1 MPQLDGI
8 AQNAKAEDFRM
19 KNKVYEI
26 IKYGN
31 ICLKDFPRYERN
43 GLALDIRQC
52 EYAIL
57 RHVITL
63 ENKHYKKTTLGEL
76 DTEVDILRHL
86 LRLALGCA
94 QRWFVRRLRW
104 EVIRVNKIKHLF
116 PKIFDFENLFDAY
129 KAGIRGKRDRPDI
142 MVYTEKP
149 EENLIELQNE
159 LIWKT
164 YKVGR
169 YRMFYVYEPKRRLI
183 MALQFKDRVAQ
194 HAIYR
199 QLNPLLD
206 KQFIYDSYACRN
218 GKGTH
223 KAVARL
229 QYWFRQV
236 SRKPGKYY
244 YLKLDISKYFYRI
257 DHEILMG
264 ILRKKIADED
274 LLEILEGIVNCE
286 DTHFGLPMGADI
298 GDVAF
303 SEMLADVGLPIG
315 NLTSQMFANLYL
327 DQLDQFCKH
336 QLGLHYYIRY
346 MDDVI
351 ILHNSKKHLERVKNQ
366 IANFLESELHLNL
379 NNKTCIRPVSMGAE
393 FVGFRVWATHVKLR
407 RKTARKMVKRLEYV
421 FAAYAAGEIDREGME
436 RTVASY
442 KGALKHFN
450 SHGMAQ
456 KLNEIYK
463 KEVSRNGRGTDKGG
477 A

>member
-1 MPQLDGI
+1 
-8 AQNAKAEDFRM
+8 
-19 KNKVYEI
+19 
-26 IKYGN
+26 
-31 ICLKDFPRYERN
+31 
-43 GLALDIRQC
+43 
-52 EYAIL
+52 
-57 RHVITL
+57 
-63 ENKHYKKTTLGEL
+63 
-76 DTEVDILRHL
+76 
-86 LRLALGCA
+86 
-94 QRWFVRRLRW
+94 
-104 EVIRVNKIKHLF
+104 
-116 PKIFDFENLFDAY
+116 
-129 KAGIRGKRDRPDI
+129 
-142 MVYTEKP
+142 
-149 EENLIELQNE
+149 
-159 LIWKT
+159 
-164 YKVGR
+164 
-169 YRMFYVYEPKRRLI
+169 MFYVYEPKRRLI

-199 QLNPLLD
+199 QLNPL
-206 KQFIYDSYACRN
+206 
-218 GKGTH
+218 
-223 KAVARL
+223 
-229 QYWFRQV
+229 
-236 SRKPGKYY
+236 
-244 YLKLDISKYFYRI
+244 
-257 DHEILMG
+257 
-264 ILRKKIADED
+264 
-274 LLEILEGIVNCE
+274 
-286 DTHFGLPMGADI
+286 GLPMGADI

-366 IANFLESELHLNL
+366 IADFLESELHLNL

-463 KEVSRNGRGTDKGG
+463 KEVNGHGRGADKGG

>member
-1 MPQLDGI
+1 M
-8 AQNAKAEDFRM
+8 
-19 KNKVYEI
+19 
-26 IKYGN
+26 
-31 ICLKDFPRYERN
+31 
-43 GLALDIRQC
+43 
-52 EYAIL
+52 
-57 RHVITL
+57 
-63 ENKHYKKTTLGEL
+63 
-76 DTEVDILRHL
+76 
-86 LRLALGCA
+86 
-94 QRWFVRRLRW
+94 
-104 EVIRVNKIKHLF
+104 NKIKHLF

-142 MVYTEKP
+142 MVYTEKL

-366 IANFLESELHLNL
+366 IADFLESELHLNL

-393 FVGFRVWATHVKLR
+393 FVGFRVWSTHVKLR

>member
-1 MPQLDGI
+1 M
-8 AQNAKAEDFRM
+8 
-19 KNKVYEI
+19 
-26 IKYGN
+26 
-31 ICLKDFPRYERN
+31 
-43 GLALDIRQC
+43 
-52 EYAIL
+52 
-57 RHVITL
+57 
-63 ENKHYKKTTLGEL
+63 
-76 DTEVDILRHL
+76 

-104 EVIRVNKIKHLF
+104 EVIRVNKIKNLF

-129 KAGIRGKRDRPDI
+129 KAGIRGKRGRPDI
-142 MVYTEKP
+142 MVYTENL
-149 EENLIELQNE
+149 EGNLIELQNE
-159 LIWKT
+159 FIWKT

-286 DTHFGLPMGADI
+286 DTHFGLPLGADI
-298 GDVAF
+298 GDIAF

-366 IANFLESELHLNL
+366 IADFLESELHLNL

-393 FVGFRVWATHVKLR
+393 FVGFRVWSTHVKLR

-463 KEVSRNGRGTDKGG
+463 KEVNGHGRGADKGG

>member
-1 MPQLDGI
+1 
-8 AQNAKAEDFRM
+8 M
-19 KNKVYEI
+19 K
-26 IKYGN
+26 
-31 ICLKDFPRYERN
+31 
-43 GLALDIRQC
+43 
-52 EYAIL
+52 
-57 RHVITL
+57 
-63 ENKHYKKTTLGEL
+63 
-76 DTEVDILRHL
+76 
-86 LRLALGCA
+86 
-94 QRWFVRRLRW
+94 
-104 EVIRVNKIKHLF
+104 KIKNLF
-116 PKIFDFENLFDAY
+116 PKIYDFENLFNAY
-129 KAGIRGKRDRPDI
+129 KDGIRAKRDRPDI
-142 MVYTEKP
+142 MVYTESL
-149 EENLIELQNE
+149 ESNLITLQNE
-159 LIWKT
+159 FIWKT

-169 YRMFYVYEPKRRLI
+169 YRMFYVHEPKRRLI

-206 KQFIYDSYACRN
+206 KQFIYDSYACRI

-257 DHEILMG
+257 DHEVLMK

-303 SEMLADVGLPIG
+303 CDMLADVGLPIG

-336 QLGLHYYIRY
+336 KLGLHFYIRY

-351 ILHNSKKHLERVKNQ
+351 ILHNSKKHLERVVNQ
-366 IANFLESELHLNL
+366 IAEFLESELHLNL
-379 NNKTCIRPVSMGAE
+379 NNKTCIRPIEAGAE

-421 FAAYAAGEIDREGME
+421 FAAYKAGEVDRESMD

-442 KGALKHFN
+442 RGILQHFN
-450 SHGMAQ
+450 SHGMAK
-456 KLNEIYK
+456 KLNKIYIR
-463 KEVSRNGRGTDKGG
+463 EVSENGREPDAGRT
-477 A
+477 

>member
-1 MPQLDGI
+1 M
-8 AQNAKAEDFRM
+8 
-19 KNKVYEI
+19 
-26 IKYGN
+26 
-31 ICLKDFPRYERN
+31 
-43 GLALDIRQC
+43 
-52 EYAIL
+52 
-57 RHVITL
+57 
-63 ENKHYKKTTLGEL
+63 
-76 DTEVDILRHL
+76 
-86 LRLALGCA
+86 
-94 QRWFVRRLRW
+94 
-104 EVIRVNKIKHLF
+104 NKIKHLF
-116 PKIFDFENLFDAY
+116 PKIYDFENLFDAY
-129 KAGIRGKRDRPDI
+129 KNGIKNKRDRPDI
-142 MVYTEKP
+142 MQYTANL
-149 EENLIELQNE
+149 EENLIILQNE
-159 LIWKT
+159 FVWKT
-164 YKVGR
+164 YKVGH
-169 YRMFYVYEPKRRLI
+169 YRMFYVFEPKRRLI
-183 MALQFKDRVAQ
+183 MALEFKDRVAQ

-206 KQFIYDSYACRN
+206 KQFIFDSYACRI

-236 SRKPGKYY
+236 ERKPGKFY

-257 DHEILMG
+257 DHGILMD
-264 ILRKKIADED
+264 ILRRKIADED

-303 SEMLADVGLPIG
+303 DELLADVGLPIG

-336 QLGLHYYIRY
+336 RLGLHYYIRY

-351 ILHNSKKHLERVKNQ
+351 ILSSSKKHLERVKSQ
-366 IANFLESELHLNL
+366 IADFLERELHLNL
-379 NNKTCIRPVSMGAE
+379 NNKTCIRPVSAGAE

-421 FAAYAAGEIDREGME
+421 FAAYRVGEIDREGME

-442 KGALKHFN
+442 KGILQHFN

-463 KEVSRNGRGTDKGG
+463 KEVGTHGRNADTGGT
-477 A
+477 